1 MKYKQKC
8 LFFGV
13 FFIDKL
19 QLLNENDSW

>member
-8 LFFGV
+8 LVFGV

-19 QLLNENDSW
+19 QLLNEDEG